1 MNVPQT
7 KAKPSASSKV
17 ALGLSLQV
25 GGGLAASCPDDQWPI
40 SRPRLRRL
48 VLASLDARTQSAQIT
63 LRLVGQAE
71 GRTLNREFRGKDYAT
86 NVLTFDYS
94 SPPDLAADIVICWP
108 VIQKEAKAQKKSVE
122 AHLLH
127 MVVHG
132 LLHAC
137 GLDHESDDEAEAMEA
152 LEVRIL
158 SRFRIANPYG
168 TLGAS

>member
-1 MNVPQT
+1 MSARKT
-7 KAKPSASSKV
+7 SKPKTPEVS
-17 ALGLSLQV
+17 LSLQV
-25 GGGLAASCPDDQWPI
+25 GTGLSASCPGDQWPI
-40 SRPRLRRL
+40 SRARLRRL
-48 VLASLDARTQSAQIT
+48 VMASLDARTKTAQIT

-71 GRTLNREFRGKDYAT
+71 GRQLNREYRDKDYAT

-94 SPPDLAADIVICWP
+94 GPPELAADIVICLP
-108 VIQKEAKAQKKSVE
+108 VIQKEAKAQKKTVD
-122 AHLLH
+122 AHLVH

-137 GLDHESDDEAEAMEA
+137 GLDHESDEEAEAMEA

>member
-1 MNVPQT
+1 M
-7 KAKPSASSKV
+7 SARRTSKSKMPV
-17 ALGLSLQV
+17 VSLSLQL
-25 GGGLAASCPDDQWPI
+25 GSGLSASCPDGQWPI
-40 SRPRLRRL
+40 SRARLRRL
-48 VLASLDARTQSAQIT
+48 VMASLDARTTAAQIT

-71 GRTLNREFRGKDYAT
+71 GRQLNRDFRGKDYAT

-94 SPPDLAADIVICWP
+94 GPPELAADIVICLP
-108 VIQKEAKAQKKSVE
+108 VIQKEAKAQKKTVD
-122 AHLLH
+122 AHLVH

-137 GLDHESDDEAEAMEA
+137 GLDHESDEEAEAMEA

-168 TLGAS
+168 TLGAP